1 MNSFLQTPIEFLKG
15 VGPQRAELL
24 QQELGVFTFNDF
36 LHYYP
41 FRYVDRTQVHLIKDL
56 TPNMAHVQLKGKLSH
71 LKVLGNP
78 GKQRLVAKFS
88 DSSGSIDLIW
98 FKGVKWLQTALKS
111 GENYVLFGKPTV
123 FNRSLNIAHPEL
135 ESPDSQLGL
144 PQFQAVYPNT
154 EKLRNRKIDNKVY
167 RKWFAHLFANPGFQV
182 NEYLPET
189 VLKRQKLIGRELAFK
204 WIHNPANNTELSAAL
219 ERIKFDEFFLL
230 QLSILRLKKNRKAY
244 PGLVFKKIGQFFN
257 AFYNEQL
264 SFELTDAQ
272 KRVIKEIRHD
282 LGSGQQMNRLLQ
294 GDVGSGKSIVAILSL
309 LIAID
314 NGYQAALMAPTE
326 ILANQHYEGFKN
338 SLDAIGLRAALL
350 TGSTKSAERKRIF
363 EGLLSGEIHLLI
375 GTHALIEDKV
385 KFKNQGMVVIDE
397 QHRFGVAQRARLW
410 AKSKHPPHVLV
421 MTATPIPRT
430 LAMTVYGDLDV
441 SKIDE
446 LPGGRKPIITAHRT
460 ESHRLRVRGFIK
472 EQVDAGRQ
480 AYIVFPLIEESE
492 TLDYKNLQE
501 GFDHLVE
508 FFKRPAYQVDML
520 HGRMKPEEKDAVM
533 MRFKDGVSQILVST
547 TVIEVGI
554 NVPNATVM
562 VIESAEKF
570 GLAQLHQL
578 RGRVGRGSEQS
589 FCILMT
595 GNKLTKVARQRL
607 SAMVDTTDGFEI
619 AEYDLKLRG
628 PGDIEG
634 TRQSGL
640 LDLKLASITQDADL
654 LERARTEAYLLL
666 EADAAFNATENQK
679 LKRHLQNSKGFVDW
693 SRVS

>member
-1 MNSFLQTPIEFLKG
+1 VNSFLNTPIEFLKG

-24 QQELGVFTFNDF
+24 QQEIGVFTFNDF
-36 LHYYP
+36 LQYYP
-41 FRYVDRTQVHLIKDL
+41 FRYVDRTQVHLVKEL
-56 TPNMAHVQLKGKLSH
+56 TPDMPYVQLKGKLSQ
-71 LKVLGNP
+71 LKVLGNA
-78 GKQRLVAKFS
+78 GKQRLVGKFS
-88 DSSGSIDLIW
+88 DGSGSIDLIW

-111 GENYVLFGKPTV
+111 GETYVLFGKPSV
-123 FNRSLNIAHPEL
+123 FNRGLNIAHPEL

-144 PQFQAVYPNT
+144 PRFQAVYPNT

-167 RKWFAHLFANPGFQV
+167 QKWFTNIFTNPGFQV
-182 NEYLPET
+182 KEYLPEKI
-189 VLKRQKLIGRELAFK
+189 LARQNLVSRELALK
-204 WIHNPANNTELSAAL
+204 WVHNPANHTELSAAL
-219 ERIKFDEFFLL
+219 ERLKFDEFFLL
-230 QLSILRLKKNRKAY
+230 QLSILRLKKDRKAY
-244 PGLVFKKIGQFFN
+244 PGLVFNKIGQFFN
-257 AFYNEQL
+257 AFFSEQL
-264 SFELTDAQ
+264 SFELTGAQ
-272 KRVIKEIRHD
+272 KRVIKEIRND

-314 NGYQAALMAPTE
+314 NGYQGALMAPTE
-326 ILANQHYEGFKN
+326 ILANQHYDGFKDK
-338 SLDAIGLRAALL
+338 LEAIGLKAALL
-350 TGSTKSAERKRIF
+350 TGSTKTAERKEIF
-363 EGLLSGEIHLLI
+363 EGLLNGDIHLLI

-397 QHRFGVAQRARLW
+397 QHRFGVAQRAKLW

-446 LPGGRKPIITAHRT
+446 LPGGRKPIITAHRS

-480 AYIVFPLIEESE
+480 TYIVFPLIEESE

-501 GFDHLVE
+501 GFDHLIE
-508 FFKRPAYQVDML
+508 HFERPKYQIDML
-520 HGRMKPEEKDAVM
+520 HGRMKPDEKDAVM
-533 MRFKDGVSQILVST
+533 LRFKDGVSHILVST

-595 GNKLTKVARQRL
+595 GNKLTKVARKRL
-607 SAMVDTTDGFEI
+607 SAMVETTDGFEI

-628 PGDIEG
+628 PGDMEG

-640 LDLKLASITQDADL
+640 LDLKLASITKDQDL
-654 LERARTEAYLLL
+654 LERARNEAFLLL
-666 EADAAFNATENQK
+666 EADSTFAKAEHQL
-679 LKRHLQNSKGFVDW
+679 LKKHLQSAKGFVDW

>member
-1 MNSFLQTPIEFLKG
+1 VNSFLKTPIEFLKG

-24 QQELGVFTFNDF
+24 QQELGVFTFNDL

-41 FRYVDRTQVHLIKDL
+41 FRYVDRTKVNKVSEL
-56 TPNMAHVQLKGKLSH
+56 TPDLPYVQLHGKLSQ
-71 LKVLGNP
+71 LKVLGKTNQ
-78 GKQRLVAKFS
+78 QRLIGKFS
-88 DSSGSIDLIW
+88 DGSGSVDLIW
-98 FKGVKWLQTALKS
+98 FRGVKWLQTALKS
-111 GENYVLFGKPTV
+111 GESYVLFGKPAM
-123 FNRSLNIAHPEL
+123 FNGSINIAHPEL

-154 EKLRNRKIDNKVY
+154 EKLRNRKIDNKIF
-167 RKWFAHLFANPGFQV
+167 RKWFLHLFENPGFQV
-182 NEYLPET
+182 PEYLPNTILERQGLINRDLA
-189 VLKRQKLIGRELAFK
+189 LK
-204 WIHNPANNTELSAAL
+204 WVHNPSNATELTAAL
-219 ERIKFDEFFLL
+219 ERLKFDEFFLL
-230 QLSILRLKKNRKAY
+230 QLSILRLKKSRKAF
-244 PGLVFKKIGQFFN
+244 PGAVFTKIGTYFN
-257 AFYNEQL
+257 SYFNDQL
-264 SFELTDAQ
+264 SFELTNAQ
-272 KRVIKEIRHD
+272 KRVIKEIRLD
-282 LGSGQQMNRLLQ
+282 IGSGQQMNRLLQ

-326 ILANQHYEGFKN
+326 ILANQHYDGFKDKLSAVGVN
-338 SLDAIGLRAALL
+338 AALL
-350 TGSTKSAERKRIF
+350 TGSTKTAERKVIF
-363 EGLLSGEIHLLI
+363 AGLLSGDIHLLI

-397 QHRFGVAQRARLW
+397 QHRFGVAQRAKLW
-410 AKSKHPPHVLV
+410 SKSELHPHVLV

-446 LPGGRKPIITAHRT
+446 LPGGRKPIITAHRS
-460 ESHRLRVRGFIK
+460 ENHRLRVRGFVK

-480 AYIVFPLIEESE
+480 VYIVFPLIEESE

-508 FFKRPAYQVDML
+508 HFERPGYQVDML

-533 MRFKDGVSQILVST
+533 LRFKDGICQILVST

-595 GNKLTKVARQRL
+595 GNKLTKVARKRL
-607 SAMVDTTDGFEI
+607 AAMVETTDGFEI

-640 LDLKLASITQDADL
+640 LDLKLASITKDQEL
-654 LERARTEAYLLL
+654 LERARAEAFLLL
-666 EADAAFNATENQK
+666 EADAEFQLQVHQQ
-679 LKRHLQNSKGFVDW
+679 LKRHLQGTKGFVDW